1 MQPEEKESTEYDGIY
16 FLPGQEDDE
25 MVLSYFDF
33 KNEMADGQ
41 PIEGTKIGHKYH
53 IAFFKKDEEGNP
65 VFDDAFEAILSD
77 PEVYLK
83 NLTGA
88 GVFGCVIRK
97 TEKSS
102 KWFED
107 YLKKVFG
114 HITIKKMM
122 FALHSIAESK

>member
-1 MQPEEKESTEYDGIY
+1 MSKRVYDGL
-16 FLPGQEDDE
+16 FFTPGEEDDS
-25 MVLSYFDF
+25 LQISFFDLKEEF
-33 KNEMADGQ
+33 AGGE
-41 PIEGTKIGHKYH
+41 PVEGTAVGPKYH